1 MTDEERGPIRR
12 PALSRCIRVDEQVF
26 ADEYWGRKAL
36 LSTAEELATRPGN
49 EHGFENLFTAAS
61 VDELVTRRGVR
72 TPFIRMAREGTVL
85 PPSAFTAPGG
95 FGAEVGDQVASEKV
109 LKEFASGATIV
120 LQGLH
125 RLWPAIIDFT
135 RELVFDIGHP
145 AQVNAYVTPPSSQGF
160 SPHYD
165 THDVFVLQVAGEKH
179 WVIHEPVLD
188 NPLASQPWGEVGDEV
203 AAKAKGEPAIDAVL
217 RPGDALYLPR
227 GWIHSATA
235 LGDTSVHLTVGMSA
249 YTGAD
254 VIDALLGVV
263 RDVPDLRASLPL
275 GVDLSDAGQ
284 LEDVVAQTIARLTE
298 ALAGAD
304 TAPVSRALSSRFERS
319 VRPEPVAPLA
329 AVAAAAALTPET
341 VVRWRAGVRVRLE
354 DAGERVR
361 IVTPAVTLGLP
372 AEARPALEALSQGGP
387 IAVRQLPGLDE
398 DSAVVVVRRLLREGL
413 VVA

>member
-26 ADEYWGRKAL
+26 ADEYWGRRAL
-36 LSTAEELATRPGN
+36 LSTAEELAARPGN
-49 EHGFENLFTAAS
+49 EHGFEDLFTAAS

-85 PPSAFTAPGG
+85 PPSAFTASGG

-109 LKEFASGATIV
+109 LKEFAAGATIV

-125 RLWPAIIDFT
+125 RLWPPIIDFT
-135 RELVFDIGHP
+135 RELVADIGHP

-188 NPLASQPWGEVGDEV
+188 NPLASQPWGEVGAEV
-203 AAKAKGEPAIDAVL
+203 AERAKGEPAIDAVL

-263 RDVPDLRASLPL
+263 RGVPDLRASLPL
-275 GVDLSDAGQ
+275 GVDLTDAGQ
-284 LEDVVAQTIARLTE
+284 LEEVVTRTVARLTE
-298 ALAGAD
+298 ALASADAGA
-304 TAPVSRALSSRFERS
+304 VSRALSSRFERS

-329 AVAAAAALTPET
+329 AVAAAAALTAET

-361 IVTPAVTLGLP
+361 IVTPGVTLGLP
-372 AEARPALEALSQGGP
+372 VEARAALEALAQGRP
-387 IAVRQLPGLDE
+387 ITVGQLPGVDA

>member
-26 ADEYWGRKAL
+26 ADEYWGRRAL
-36 LSTAEELATRPGN
+36 LSTAEELAARPGN
-49 EHGFENLFTAAS
+49 EHGFEDLFTAAS

-85 PPSAFTAPGG
+85 PPSAFTASGG

-109 LKEFASGATIV
+109 LKEFAAGATIV

-125 RLWPAIIDFT
+125 RLWPPIIDFT
-135 RELVFDIGHP
+135 RELVADIGHP

-188 NPLASQPWGEVGDEV
+188 NPLASQPWGEVGAEV
-203 AAKAKGEPAIDAVL
+203 AERAKGEPAIDAVL

-254 VIDALLGVV
+254 VIDALLGVI

-275 GVDLSDAGQ
+275 GVDLTDAGQ
-284 LEDVVAQTIARLTE
+284 LEGVVTRTVARLTE

-304 TAPVSRALSSRFERS
+304 AGAVSRALSSRFERS

-329 AVAAAAALTPET
+329 AVAAAAALTAET

-361 IVTPAVTLGLP
+361 IVTPGVTLGLP
-372 AEARPALEALSQGGP
+372 VEARAALEALAQGRPVTVG
-387 IAVRQLPGLDE
+387 QLPGVDA

>member
-26 ADEYWGRKAL
+26 ADEYWGRRAL
-36 LSTAEELATRPGN
+36 LSTAEELAARPGN
-49 EHGFENLFTAAS
+49 EHGFEDLFTAAS

-85 PPSAFTAPGG
+85 PPSAFTASGG

-109 LKEFASGATIV
+109 LKEFAAGATIV

-125 RLWPAIIDFT
+125 RLWPPIIDFT
-135 RELVFDIGHP
+135 RELVADIGHP

-188 NPLASQPWGEVGDEV
+188 NPLASQPWGEVGAEV
-203 AAKAKGEPAIDAVL
+203 AERAKGEPAIDAVL

-254 VIDALLGVV
+254 VIDALLGVI

-275 GVDLSDAGQ
+275 GVDLTDAGQ
-284 LEDVVAQTIARLTE
+284 LEEVVTRTVARLTE

-304 TAPVSRALSSRFERS
+304 AGAVSRALSSRFERS

-329 AVAAAAALTPET
+329 AVAAAAALTAET

-361 IVTPAVTLGLP
+361 IVTPGVTLGLP
-372 AEARPALEALSQGGP
+372 VEARAALEALAQGRPVTVG
-387 IAVRQLPGLDE
+387 QLPGVDA

>member
-26 ADEYWGRKAL
+26 ADEYWGRRAL
-36 LSTAEELATRPGN
+36 LSTAEELAARPGN
-49 EHGFENLFTAAS
+49 EHGFEDLFTAAS

-85 PPSAFTAPGG
+85 PPSAFTASGG

-109 LKEFASGATIV
+109 LKEFAAGATIV

-125 RLWPAIIDFT
+125 RLWPPIIDFT
-135 RELVFDIGHP
+135 RELVADIGYP

-188 NPLASQPWGEVGDEV
+188 NPLASQPWGEVGAEV
-203 AAKAKGEPAIDAVL
+203 AERAKGEPAIDAVL

-254 VIDALLGVV
+254 VIDALLGVI

-275 GVDLSDAGQ
+275 GVDLTDAGQ
-284 LEDVVAQTIARLTE
+284 LEGVVTRTVARLTE
-298 ALAGAD
+298 ALTGADAGA
-304 TAPVSRALSSRFERS
+304 VSRALSSRFERS

-329 AVAAAAALTPET
+329 AVAAAAALTAET

-361 IVTPAVTLGLP
+361 IVTPGVTLGLP
-372 AEARPALEALSQGGP
+372 VEARAALEALAQGRP
-387 IAVRQLPGLDE
+387 ITVGRLPGVDA